1 MVAVTGAVIIG
12 ALVSGAWT
20 ATVGRVARAARAAR
34 AVAGELLARGGHQF
48 RREVAAVAKLVDC
61 GTEGVAGDR
70 SDVIVGAHEGH
81 EGLSRVG
88 CELGLGRDRAR
99 GASLRECS
107 TIEMDVAGVGNVPS
121 IRNRKKPLGKSIY
134 S

>member
-1 MVAVTGAVIIG
+1 MVVVTGAVIIG
-12 ALVSGAWT
+12 ALVAGAWT
-20 ATVGRVARAARAAR
+20 ATVGRAARAAR
-34 AVAGELLARGGHQF
+34 AVAGELLARRGHQF

-81 EGLSRVG
+81 EGLSRVA

-107 TIEMDVAGVGNVPS
+107 TIEMNVAGVGNVAS
-121 IRNRKKPLGKSIY
+121 IRNRVAFQEVSVRVV
-134 S
+134 